1 MNLCM
6 IMMLH
11 FLFIV
16 IFYSLYGW
24 AKLTQLFIV
33 LVRAIGISLPAIF
46 AKKNTIL
53 YLENFPVENAG
64 YQYRAKKWAD
74 LFVANHYEVRI
85 KTLIEDKSLFDQIDK
100 TRINYL
106 KFLLTAIV
114 KKYLYI
120 LSSIFY
126 DRVIVRRE
134 LLFYND
140 YGNLFLE
147 KLLLSIHPNA
157 ILDFDDDIGAAKRE
171 PRQITNWFGK
181 LLMEHPS
188 KFYGSLKLYNHFI
201 VGSHYLK
208 SLVLTHHKN
217 IHPNR
222 ICVIPTCVDYDGHP
236 AKKYEEKE
244 EIVFGWIGGINNLY
258 LLEEV
263 IDAMEEVSRLY
274 KIRLLVISGKPLNKH
289 PSFPVDFRPWSL
301 NTEIE
306 DMRRIDIGLMPLED
320 TKVARGKC
328 GFKLI
333 QYMGLGIV
341 SIASAIT
348 INKEIVADG
357 IDSYLVA
364 PSGNWTATMVKA
376 IENKNFTQ
384 ISNNAKMKINNYYT
398 FTANFKPYLD
408 YLRKLCVE

>member
-1 MNLCM
+1 MVLNL
-6 IMMLH
+6 
-11 FLFIV
+11 FFIV
-16 IFYSLYGW
+16 FFYFLYGW
-24 AKLTQLFIV
+24 VKLTQLLFV
-33 LVRAIGISLPAIF
+33 LVRIIGISLPDIF

-74 LFVANHYEVRI
+74 LFVAHNFDVRI
-85 KTLIEDKSLFDQIDK
+85 KTLIEDKNKFDQFDK
-100 TRINYL
+100 TRTSYL
-106 KFLLTAIV
+106 TFLLASII
-114 KKYLYI
+114 KKYRYI

-126 DRVIVRRE
+126 ERVIVRRE

-147 KLLLSIHPNA
+147 KMLLSIHPDA
-157 ILDFDDDIGAAKRE
+157 ILDFDDDIGAAKKE
-171 PRQITNWFGK
+171 PRVITNWFGR
-181 LLMEHPS
+181 LLMEHSS
-188 KFYGSLKLYNHFI
+188 KFYSSLKLYRQFI

-208 SLVLTHHKN
+208 SLVLAHHEN
-217 IHPNR
+217 LHPNR
-222 ICVIPTCVDYDGHP
+222 ICVIPTCVDYDRHP
-236 AKKYEEKE
+236 AKNYVEKE

-258 LLEEV
+258 LVENILDALEEV
-263 IDAMEEVSRLY
+263 SKSY
-274 KIRLLVISGKPLNKH
+274 KIRLLIISGQPLNKQT
-289 PSFPVDFRPWSL
+289 SFPIDFRPWGL

-306 DMRRIDIGLMPLED
+306 DIYRIDIGLMPLED
-320 TKVARGKC
+320 TIVSRGKC

-348 INKEIVADG
+348 INEEIVQDG
-357 IDSYLVA
+357 IDSYLVSPTA
-364 PSGNWTATMVKA
+364 NWTSTMVKV

-398 FTANFKPYLD
+398 FTANFKTYSD
-408 YLRKLCVE
+408 YLINLCVE

>member
-1 MNLCM
+1 MVLNL
-6 IMMLH
+6 
-11 FLFIV
+11 FFIV
-16 IFYSLYGW
+16 FFYFLYGW
-24 AKLTQLFIV
+24 VKLTQLLFV
-33 LVRAIGISLPAIF
+33 LVRIIGISLPDIF

-74 LFVANHYEVRI
+74 LFVAHNFDVRI
-85 KTLIEDKSLFDQIDK
+85 KTLIEDKNKFDQFDK
-100 TRINYL
+100 TRTSYL
-106 KFLLTAIV
+106 TFLLASII
-114 KKYLYI
+114 KKYQYI

-147 KLLLSIHPNA
+147 KMLLSIHPDA
-157 ILDFDDDIGAAKRE
+157 ILDFDDDIGAAKKE
-171 PRQITNWFGK
+171 PRVITNWFGR
-181 LLMEHPS
+181 LLMEHSS
-188 KFYGSLKLYNHFI
+188 KFYSSLKLYRQFI

-208 SLVLTHHKN
+208 SLVLAHHEN
-217 IHPNR
+217 LNPNR
-222 ICVIPTCVDYDGHP
+222 ICVIPTCVDYDRHP
-236 AKKYEEKE
+236 AKKYAKKE

-258 LLEEV
+258 LLEN
-263 IDAMEEVSRLY
+263 ILDALEEVSKSY
-274 KIRLLVISGKPLNKH
+274 KIRLLIISGQPLNKQT
-289 PSFPVDFRPWSL
+289 SFPIDFRPWGL

-306 DMRRIDIGLMPLED
+306 DMYRIDIGLMPLED
-320 TKVARGKC
+320 TIVARGKC

-348 INKEIVADG
+348 INEEIVQDG
-357 IDSYLVA
+357 IDSYLVSPKA
-364 PSGNWTATMVKA
+364 NWTSTMVKV

-398 FTANFKPYLD
+398 FTVNFKTYSD
-408 YLRKLCVE
+408 YLIKLCVE